1 MAGLQPGTLGKMLDL
16 GRWRI
21 DRPLVG
27 GLACRKLWS
36 LSTCSVLNAPGA
48 GRRAADLIGRRQQP
62 HDAASDLAADCLRG
76 CWSLGLSLR

>member
-36 LSTCSVLNAPGA
+36 LLTCSVPNATGA
-48 GRRAADLIGRRQQP
+48 GHCAGDLTGRRQQP
-62 HDAASDLAADCLRG
+62 HDASSDLAADCLRR